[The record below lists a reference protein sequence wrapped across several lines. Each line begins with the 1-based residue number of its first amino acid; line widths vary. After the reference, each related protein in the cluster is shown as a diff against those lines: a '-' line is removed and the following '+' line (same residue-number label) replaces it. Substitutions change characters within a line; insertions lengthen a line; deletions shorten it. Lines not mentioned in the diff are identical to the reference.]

1 MSELGDYLRQ
11 LRGNMSLREASERS
25 NGRISHAAIT
35 QAEKGINSHGKPFT
49 PSAETLNELAK
60 LYDVSPSKLMAM
72 AGYLDSQDK
81 QPELVIADDSIKVYG
96 EIHAGEASWA
106 EQNIIGKIPVTKEMV
121 MRYGRKNLFGLKIV
135 GESMNRRLLPG
146 YTAVFCKDQRP
157 EAGDIVAVLID
168 HEDGTV
174 KVYQE
179 TSLAVMFAPASYDPT
194 FKPYVFRKDEP
205 QDFQILGVYLFS
217 TDQDI

>member
-1 MSELGDYLRQ
+1 MDTKRLKTLRKINHHMTQSEVAKQLGIALTTYASYEQGYRQPDPDMLTRLANLFNTSVDYIL
-11 LRGNMSLREASERS
+11 GNS
-25 NGRISHAAIT
+25 
-35 QAEKGINSHGKPFT
+35 
-49 PSAETLNELAK
+49 
-60 LYDVSPSKLMAM
+60 DSKNAT
-72 AGYLDSQDK
+72 GNQQD
-81 QPELVIADDSIKVYG
+81 LVIADDYIKVYG
-96 EIHAGEASWA
+96 EIHAGAASWA
-106 EQNIIGKIPVTKEMV
+106 EQNIIGKVPTTKEQV

-157 EAGDIVAVLID
+157 EPGDIVAVLID
-168 HEDGTV
+168 HEDATV

-205 QDFQILGVYLFS
+205 QDFEILGVYLFS